1 MRRPGD
7 HLNQRNRATTL
18 FKEIDDMVGHG
29 LFIIRRHWLWFATYH
44 RNPLGVGG
52 PCDFTSGSGVCGRRS
67 PERVL
72 LHLVQGYF
80 DAESFDSS
88 ATASCTVVMN
98 CAGKMMVEFFSIE
111 ISAIV
116 CRVRSCSA
124 TGCCEMMSAAWP
136 SFTAAWYSPS
146 AATILARRSR
156 SASASL
162 AMARCILSGS
172 TMSLIST
179 AVTWVPHGS
188 VWPSMTFLICSLML
202 AVSESS

>member
-7 HLNQRNRATTL
+7 HLNQRNRPTTL

-29 LFIIRRHWLWFATYH
+29 QFVVRRHWLGFSTYR

-52 PCDFTSGSGVCGRRS
+52 PRDFANGSDVCRRRS

-72 LHLVQGYF
+72 PHLVQGYF

-116 CRVRSCSA
+116 CSVRSWSA
-124 TGCCEMMSAAWP
+124 TGCWVMMSAAWP

-162 AMARCILSGS
+162 AIARCMFSGS
-172 TMSLIST
+172 VMSLIST
-179 AVTWVPHGS
+179 AVTWVPQGS
-188 VWPSMTFLICSLML
+188 VCWSMTFFIWSLML
-202 AVSESS
+202 AVSDSS